1 MVIGIYT
8 TALSMKGEVGKYS
21 ITGWF
26 MVIEK
31 FKFGI
36 ESLHVTSPTL

>member
-8 TALSMKGEVGKYS
+8 TALSMKGEVVKYS
-21 ITGWF
+21 TGWF

-31 FKFGI
+31 FKFGV